1 MFKWKGHMV
10 RMLEA
15 QRIQVKE
22 VKPNRIGMEMP
33 SGEPLPPFLRVPGAD
48 CFLLCGPLYSPA
60 LFSDHLLLLV
70 TLRMTPN
77 GSHSWYD
84 FSTWLST
91 ASGDFWISKKE
102 FQRETIWLAILG
114 PRCLAL
120 GQSAKKKREAG
131 WEQKKWNNFISD
143 ISVRMFLAA
152 RNRIFES
159 S

>member
-1 MFKWKGHMV
+1 MV

-77 GSHSWYD
+77 GSHS
-84 FSTWLST
+84 
-91 ASGDFWISKKE
+91 
-102 FQRETIWLAILG
+102 
-114 PRCLAL
+114 
-120 GQSAKKKREAG
+120 
-131 WEQKKWNNFISD
+131 
-143 ISVRMFLAA
+143 
-152 RNRIFES
+152 
-159 S
+159 